1 MRKKVIIALVAVAVI
16 FGAWFYFQ
24 SRVVKVWV
32 YTDYAFRFQ
41 HSNWPALVDGRF
53 REVNGMYHRGG
64 TGVIWKVV
72 DASQSDPTGS
82 LPGIDARRANMVFH
96 QDRQTDVYVIL
107 TGIREGNRTG
117 SVNPFTNVAVIVDFP
132 DQSET
137 VNSGVLARELSHL
150 FGVPQDPSLS
160 QTFGGRQSEL
170 TSLSPK
176 NAAII
181 RDMSAYPFAGGI
193 EPLIHGPWA
202 NRAVAA
208 IAQND
213 PVSGVNPRFHAETVV
228 ATALLNERKRTEA
241 IAHFQTAVQADP
253 RNVMAHLNLAEAY
266 GRDGQDNMAVEQAR
280 EVVRLAP
287 DNPMAHRA
295 LGAMLGRSH
304 QPDAALRELRLAAGM
319 EQPNADTQTLIGAQ
333 LAVMYGH
340 VDEAIAAFQQ
350 ALSLNPNMVVAKEG
364 LERAQLL
371 KSKLASEVEKQHAAV
386 QSNPND
392 PDAFYRLAK
401 AEAYSG
407 DFAAAIR
414 DLQKSASL
422 RPGSGTPHA
431 ELADIYLSRG
441 DAGSAWDEVRKA
453 RALGTEPP
461 PTLLARLPAQ

>member
-1 MRKKVIIALVAVAVI
+1 
-16 FGAWFYFQ
+16 
-24 SRVVKVWV
+24 
-32 YTDYAFRFQ
+32 
-41 HSNWPALVDGRF
+41 
-53 REVNGMYHRGG
+53 
-64 TGVIWKVV
+64 
-72 DASQSDPTGS
+72 
-82 LPGIDARRANMVFH
+82 
-96 QDRQTDVYVIL
+96 
-107 TGIREGNRTG
+107 
-117 SVNPFTNVAVIVDFP
+117 
-132 DQSET
+132 
-137 VNSGVLARELSHL
+137 
-150 FGVPQDPSLS
+150 
-160 QTFGGRQSEL
+160 
-170 TSLSPK
+170 
-176 NAAII
+176 
-181 RDMSAYPFAGGI
+181 
-193 EPLIHGPWA
+193 
-202 NRAVAA
+202 
-208 IAQND
+208 
-213 PVSGVNPRFHAETVV
+213 
-228 ATALLNERKRTEA
+228 
-241 IAHFQTAVQADP
+241 
-253 RNVMAHLNLAEAY
+253 MAHLNLAEAY